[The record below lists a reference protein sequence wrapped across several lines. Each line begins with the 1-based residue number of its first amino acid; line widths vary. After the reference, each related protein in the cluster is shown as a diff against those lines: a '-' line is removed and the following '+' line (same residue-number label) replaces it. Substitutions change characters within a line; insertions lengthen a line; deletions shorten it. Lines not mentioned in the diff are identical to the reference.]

1 MTRRLAKF
9 FSEQRPTRRILALDG
24 GGVRGFLS
32 IAILGCLE
40 EELRKRSGD
49 HNYVLSQ
56 YFDLIGGTSTGS
68 IIATGLALGWSVS
81 EIWAAYEL
89 LAPRIFAKASG
100 SGLFSP
106 RFKNKPLSDALQE
119 QFGDRALDSPDLD
132 TGLAI
137 FAKRMDTGSAWMM
150 VNSPGWVFYDNRFK
164 NDRYAPNHT
173 FKLRSIVQASAA
185 APHYFRGVK
194 MKIEHV
200 GERGKKPLDAHFV
213 DGGVAGL
220 NNPALELLT
229 MVRDPAYGFNWQ
241 LGEDKLYI
249 LSVGTGWIRSI
260 DRARGLIPRLVEGV
274 FIKQTV
280 NALRGM
286 INDVS
291 LQQVAYM
298 QGLGRTAMPWY
309 INSEKQ
315 LQEGRPYLAL
325 GGASGVQPLLHY
337 QRVDV
342 RLEEEKDRDDQ
353 TVLPESPSALIGRP
367 LSAGEVRGLDEIT
380 NVNPAN
386 LDLLKDLGRAAG
398 ERFIREAAPPAVFNP
413 DPWTRTGEA
422 APAAARQS
430 EAAA

>member
-9 FSEQRPTRRILALDG
+9 LGEGGGKRRILALDG
-24 GGVRGFLS
+24 GGVRGFLT
-32 IAILGCLE
+32 IEVLRQLE
-40 EELRKRSGD
+40 AELRRRSGD
-49 HNYVLSQ
+49 PEYVLSQ

-81 EIWAAYEL
+81 DVWAAYETIV
-89 LAPRIFAKASG
+89 PKIFGKAAG
-100 SGLFSP
+100 LGLFSP
-106 RFKNKPLSDALQE
+106 RYKNKPLADAFMAE
-119 QFGDRALDSPDLD
+119 FGDRALDSPDLD

-137 FAKRMDTGSAWMM
+137 FAKRMDRGSAWMM
-150 VNSPGWVFYDNRFK
+150 VNNPGWVYYDNLHA
-164 NDRYAPNHT
+164 NDRYAPNHA

-200 GERGKKPLDAHFV
+200 GEKGKKPLDAHFV

-229 MVRDPAYGFNWQ
+229 MVRDPAYGFNWPI
-241 LGEDKLYI
+241 GADNLYV
-249 LSVGTGWIRSI
+249 LSVGTGWIRSV
-260 DRARGLIPRLVEGV
+260 DRAKGIIPRIVEGV

-298 QGLGRTAMPWY
+298 QALGRTDMRWY
-309 INSEKQ
+309 INSEKR
-315 LQEGRPYLAL
+315 LQDGAPYLAL
-325 GGASGVQPLLHY
+325 SADGVVQPLLHY

-342 RLEEEKDRDDQ
+342 RLEEETDRAGQ
-353 TVLPESPSALIGRP
+353 LLPESPSALLGRS
-367 LSAGEVRGLDEIT
+367 LSGGDISGLNEIT
-380 NVNPAN
+380 NSKPEN
-386 LDLLKDLGRAAG
+386 LALLKELGRAAG
-398 ERFIREAAPPAVFNP
+398 ERFIREASPPPTFDP
-413 DPWTRTGEA
+413 QPWTRAGEA
-422 APAAARQS
+422 APAHSRAVRA
-430 EAAA
+430 